1 MGEIIPFPIR
11 IRPTD
16 YWQFYEP
23 WAVNAQWQ
31 SCTDCRRPL
40 CFRAGKGFVAC
51 AYHTRNPAPPEPYDY
66 TPKED
71 P

>member
-1 MGEIIPFPIR
+1 MGELIPFPIR

-16 YWQFYEP
+16 YWQFYDEWP
-23 WAVNAQWQ
+23 VFGYWA
-31 SCTDCRRPL
+31 SCTDCRREE
-40 CFRAGKGFVAC
+40 CFRSGKGFVAC